1 MKFEIKSRWSG
12 ALLFEC
18 EADSLRIAVQLAVKK
33 KTNLEGAYLEGA
45 DLRGADLEGADLEG
59 AYLEGAYLKGAHLE
73 GANLEGAYLEGAN
86 LKGAYLHPSTRL
98 DTGETF
104 EEYLRDVLPALC
116 TAGGRALADV
126 ITREHW
132 ECHEWANCPM
142 AAAFGVKDPNG
153 CPVLLRPRVDQF
165 VKLFDSG
172 LIPLAAARAAAG
184 LPALAE
190 TPA

>member
-33 KTNLEGAYLEGA
+33 KT
-45 DLRGADLEGADLEG
+45 
-59 AYLEGAYLKGAHLE
+59 
-73 GANLEGAYLEGAN
+73 NLEGAYLEGAN